1 MEIEKK
7 KSLLEKNK
15 KINKIRKIK
24 KLLHIIIA
32 HLASFP
38 AIPYYS
44 KCHINNPIKN
54 TPQNE

>member
-15 KINKIRKIK
+15 KIKKI
-24 KLLHIIIA
+24 LHIIIA
-32 HLASFP
+32 HLASFSP
-38 AIPYYS
+38 ILSYS
-44 KCHINNPIKN
+44 KFHINHPIKN